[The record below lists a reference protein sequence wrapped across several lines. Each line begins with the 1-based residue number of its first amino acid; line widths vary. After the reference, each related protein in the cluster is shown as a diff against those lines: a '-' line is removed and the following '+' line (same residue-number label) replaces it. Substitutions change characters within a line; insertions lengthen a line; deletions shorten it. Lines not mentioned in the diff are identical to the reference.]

1 MSGRMLLRGAAMISL
16 PLAALAAA
24 AWSPRE
30 APSKIAGTFTAQ
42 YTEQHPLNVADAAGH
57 MLLLGRVEGRNRSSG
72 PTPYMDGGAVRNL
85 EFADLVQGNGPHQGY
100 ILMSKDADSV
110 ISKWSG
116 RVSTTLSADKKPI
129 TTFEGTWTKVKGTG
143 RYQDASG
150 SGTYKGH
157 FTSQTEYTVD
167 WKGELSS
174 RAIAGE

>member
-1 MSGRMLLRGAAMISL
+1 MSGRMIPRSAAIVAL
-16 PLAALAAA
+16 PLAALAAT
-24 AWSPRE
+24 AWSRRE
-30 APSKIAGTFTAQ
+30 PPSRIAGTFIVQ

-57 MLLLGRVEGRNRSSG
+57 MLLLGRVEGRNRSTG
-72 PTPYMDGGAVRNL
+72 PTPYMDGGAVTNL

-143 RYQDASG
+143 RYQAVTGSG
-150 SGTYKGH
+150 SYKGH
-157 FTSQTEYTVD
+157 FTSQSEYTVD
-167 WKGELSS
+167 WKGEISG
-174 RAIAGE
+174 AMAGQ